1 MSKKLTRRQ
10 WTVSLTAA
18 ASVPALA
25 QTRRNDD
32 VEKADPVAQA
42 RQLNDSHRKAL
53 AAFKLDR
60 SVEPAFRFEA

>member
-10 WTVSLTAA
+10 WTAALTAA

-25 QTRRNDD
+25 QNRPDGNP
-32 VEKADPVAQA
+32 ADLLAQA
-42 RQLNDSHRKAL
+42 RQLHDSHRKAL

-60 SVEPAFRFEA
+60 SVEPAFHFEA